1 MLNESSSVKI
11 YDTSSEEET
20 YELGREFGAEA
31 QAGSVFALEGDLG
44 AGKTVFAKGFAAG
57 LGIAEVVSSPTF
69 TILESY
75 YDGKM
80 PLHHFDVYR
89 IGDAEEMDE
98 IGFDDCICSEGITII
113 EWAGNIEEIIPA
125 GTYCVNISK
134 DLSKGTDYR
143 RIVITQTQKE
153 GYLN

>member
-1 MLNESSSVKI
+1 MEGIFEVNSPEETKELGVKFANESDPGTVI
-11 YDTSSEEET
+11 
-20 YELGREFGAEA
+20 
-31 QAGSVFALEGDLG
+31 ALIGDLG
-44 AGKTVFAKGFAAG
+44 VGKTVFTKGIAKG
-57 LGIAEVVSSPTF
+57 LGIEENITSPTF

-75 YDGKM
+75 NEGRM

-125 GTYCVNISK
+125 GTFCVNIEK
-134 DLSKGTDYR
+134 DLSKGNDYR
-143 RIVITQTQKE
+143 KIVITRTEKE
-153 GYLN
+153 GYLS

>member
-1 MLNESSSVKI
+1 MEGI
-11 YDTSSEEET
+11 YEVQSPEET
-20 YELGREFGAEA
+20 LNLGIEFA
-31 QAGSVFALEGDLG
+31 SKALPGTVIALIGDLG
-44 AGKTVFAKGFAAG
+44 VGKTVFTKGIAKG
-57 LGIAEVVSSPTF
+57 LGIKDNVSSPTF

>member
-1 MLNESSSVKI
+1 MEGIFEVFSP
-11 YDTSSEEET
+11 EET
-20 YELGREFGAEA
+20 IELGKK
-31 QAGSVFALEGDLG
+31 FALEANPGTVIALCGDLG
-44 AGKTVFAKGFAAG
+44 VGKTVFTKGIASG
-57 LGIAEVVSSPTF
+57 LGIKENVSSPTF

-89 IGDAEEMDE
+89 ISDIDEMEE
-98 IGFDDCICSEGITII
+98 IGFDDCVFSEGITII
-113 EWAGNIEEIIPA
+113 EWAENIEEIIPS
-125 GTYCVNISK
+125 GSFCVTVSK

-143 RIVITQTQKE
+143 RIVIKKTEKE

>member
-69 TILESY
+69 TILQI
-75 YDGKM
+75 YDSGR
-80 PLHHFDVYR
+80 LDLYHYDAYR
-89 IGDAEEMDE
+89 IEDPAEF
-98 IGFDDCICSEGITII
+98 ICLFFRRSIVNFTDDDSFSI
-113 EWAGNIEEIIPA
+113 
-125 GTYCVNISK
+125 
-134 DLSKGTDYR
+134 
-143 RIVITQTQKE
+143 
-153 GYLN
+153 